1 MERWKRLRAWRA
13 ERASVT
19 VMTAGSLVLLAL
31 LGLGVARI
39 GAAAAARTRA
49 QAAADAAALAGV
61 IDGRES
67 ADRLAAANG
76 GRITSYQDDG
86 TELEVEVQVD
96 DAVAVARAFRKD
108 PPPRVV
114 VLDPPS
120 DTTVLDTVT
129 TTTTTTTTTVT
140 TKAVPGA
147 KGRSPAV
154 RRVS

>member
-1 MERWKRLRAWRA
+1 MDRSKMSRAPRS

-19 VMTAGSLVLLAL
+19 VLTAGALVLLAL

-86 TELEVEVQVD
+86 TEVEVEVQVD

-120 DTTVLDTVT
+120 DTTVPDT
-129 TTTTTTTTTVT
+129 
-140 TKAVPGA
+140 AVDSTALSGA
-147 KGRSPAV
+147 EDRSPPG
-154 RRVS
+154 